1 MFTINLFLLHSRYYT
16 AGHGRIQAP
25 ASFWQAGLIKQE
37 GWLPPTKRASA
48 AKIN

>member
-1 MFTINLFLLHSRYYT
+1 MRSTLSILFSSAFTADRMEQQF
-16 AGHGRIQAP
+16 GHN
-25 ASFWQAGLIKQE
+25 KQE